1 MVDGAAMRASRVNDP
16 PCPDGSEAESDDEC
30 DVAHEEEDEAAMQ
43 SSGVNDDTPSCSD
56 GEDDADSDDECD
68 TTHDED
74 DPIANADEAAREE
87 KDPDEEREENVR
99 GLTSCQNGYGALV
112 WAQINHI
119 KLSYRI
125 SDLKVALQMVSE
137 VRAAA
142 RPSRLPRPE
151 NDVVDEL
158 KTRLGQLAASVPSPI
173 YNAEARSHTLFLFL
187 GGCAP
192 AGAFDPSR
200 EYSTERL
207 EKFIIDRLRRQG
219 HHAVVVSQRHC
230 GEACQQVRQKPRR
243 AGLCADMT
251 VEDRNEARKIFTGAL
266 EGLFPVENFKY
277 AGDPALVAV
286 NGQTCRLV
294 SGERRIVY
302 IIVGARAA
310 ACLTLSMLR
319 KLQEGIPHAYVPH
332 LSRCNVMKSA
342 VQVALALKAFGVHLS
357 AEDFQKEAMQCIT
370 ERTGTEES
378 RSKRKLTFSDPAY
391 KKRRSDKLIARGLRT
406 TMDSDM
412 LERLDF
418 TKSKHYRIRCKCCD
432 LVFEDRCVWTGHC
445 RSSQHMT
452 MAAVVRDPL
461 FDPAMLHVTK
471 EQYRGLERKLFE
483 CQICW
488 RRNKKVVLRPKIA
501 IQHLKKRNHLF
512 ALRCRAEADAA
523 ASGSAS

>member
-1 MVDGAAMRASRVNDP
+1 MVDGAAMWASGVNDP
-16 PCPDGSEAESDDEC
+16 PFPDGGEAESDDEC
-30 DVAHEEEDEAAMQ
+30 DVAHEEEDEAAMR
-43 SSGVNDDTPSCSD
+43 SSGINDDSPSCSD

-87 KDPDEEREENVR
+87 QDPDEEREEVVR
-99 GLTSCQNGYGALV
+99 GLTSWQKGYGALV
-112 WAQINHI
+112 WTQINHI
-119 KLSYRI
+119 KLSYMI

-187 GGCAP
+187 DGCAP

-200 EYSTERL
+200 EYPTERL
-207 EKFIIDRLRRQG
+207 YKFIIDRLRRQG
-219 HHAVVVSQRHC
+219 HHAVVVNQRRC
-230 GEACQQVRQKPRR
+230 GEACQQRRQKPRG
-243 AGLCADMT
+243 AGLCAGMT
-251 VEDRNEARKIFTGAL
+251 VEDRIEARKIFTGAL

-277 AGDPALVAV
+277 ASDPALVAV
-286 NGQTCRLV
+286 NGETCRLV

-332 LSRCNVMKSA
+332 LCRCNVMKSA
-342 VQVALALKAFGVHLS
+342 VQVALALKAFGADLS
-357 AEDFQKEAMQCIT
+357 AEDLKLT
-370 ERTGTEES
+370 W
-378 RSKRKLTFSDPAY
+378 KLTFSDPAY
-391 KKRRSDKLIARGLRT
+391 KKRLSDKLIARGLRT

-432 LVFEDRCVWTGHC
+432 LVFEVRCVWTKHC
-445 RSSQHMT
+445 RTSQHMT

-471 EQYRGLERKLFE
+471 EQYRGTERKLFE

-488 RRNKKVVLRPKIA
+488 RRNKKVVLRPKTA
-501 IQHLKKRNHLF
+501 IQHLTKRNHLF

-523 ASGSAS
+523 ASGLAS